1 LLGLSGTDF
10 SAGLG
15 FVGSIIHSFISGYI
29 VVNLAFGH
37 VDFMAEAQRQILQ
50 ISKRSEIQTDC
61 LKRAGFHHPQKD
73 IRVEFCKF
81 LAINVCSPLTL
92 GAAFLAPCN

>member
-29 VVNLAFGH
+29 IVSHVFGH
-37 VDFMAEAQRQILQ
+37 VIFMAEAQRQILQ
-50 ISKRSEIQTDC
+50 ISKRREMQLDSLQRT
-61 LKRAGFHHPQKD
+61 GFNHP
-73 IRVEFCKF
+73 
-81 LAINVCSPLTL
+81 
-92 GAAFLAPCN
+92 